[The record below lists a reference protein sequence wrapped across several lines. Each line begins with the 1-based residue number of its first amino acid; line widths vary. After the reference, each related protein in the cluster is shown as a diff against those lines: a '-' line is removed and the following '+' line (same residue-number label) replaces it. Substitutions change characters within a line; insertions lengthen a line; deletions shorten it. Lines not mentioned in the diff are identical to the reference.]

1 MENSKKS
8 QDLNENESTH
18 FWNLIKNEF
27 TLNSRHLSDIK
38 EMSEGLPDGIFYKRY
53 TGLGATY
60 CELKADRDSIIVF
73 PFIKLAW
80 EKHQNYDSFY
90 VGTRPDG
97 AKITEDDIADFIK
110 VNPKGKP
117 IKFCV
122 VAESID
128 KVIDGIK
135 KAGMDPFSEFFL
147 VLDEVEILQTQV
159 GLRKNLPVCFEYFLE
174 FKEKCLVSATMIQF
188 TSKEISKLDTYTV
201 DVTYD
206 IKNPLKIQRYKGE
219 PHLSLANDL
228 IKQIENGEINSK
240 KILIGINSTKAISQM
255 ISIFEKA
262 GITDLSV
269 LCGDGSQDKFEK
281 KYTSKGIVKKK
292 LQAQIN
298 FATSAY
304 WNGIDIEERFIPYA
318 VSLNTRLHHQFTY
331 ENIIQFIG
339 RCRKPKNY
347 PATLILPESIR
358 EDFNIDPIKAV
369 DRVNDL
375 HELIQNIEENIRSKN
390 DRKVIRKALTDS
402 SEGLIFKS
410 IKNGKPKVNELL
422 GDFELY
428 REQTIERLAENG
440 KLLIED
446 LKNYFHFQ
454 DMGLTEIQLDV
465 EPDSD
470 DVLLEKKLSNFLSQ
484 LDEKYSDFKLIDH
497 IEKHWEGSIKV
508 AAFWYLFGRKVLKDE
523 AKGKELAEKI
533 SQDKN
538 YGILISNILLD
549 GIRFY
554 TYHQS
559 EFNNFLSGV
568 KGNREGRIKG
578 ESFVSQ
584 IQKWKNHLPHIFKNE
599 NGLNRKG
606 ATFLKYYFELDSKKT
621 GGTDNFYLDKSEK
634 LKPFFFY
641 SKYALKVVEN
651 LGKENKPKTKL
662 SKKNLS
668 AKFVINF
675 EL

>member
-1 MENSKKS
+1 MENIKKS
-8 QDLNENESTH
+8 QDLIENESTH

-60 CELKADRDSIIVF
+60 CELKAERNSILVF

-97 AKITEDDIADFIK
+97 AKITEDEIADFIK
-110 VNPKGKP
+110 VNPEGQP

-174 FKEKCLVSATMIQF
+174 FKKKCLVSATMIQF

-201 DVTYD
+201 DVTYE

-219 PHLSLANDL
+219 PHLSLANEL
-228 IKQIENGEINSK
+228 VKQIENGEINST

-269 LCGDGSQDKFEK
+269 LCGDGSQDNFEK
-281 KYTSKGIVKKK
+281 KYTSKRIVKKE

-318 VSLNTRLHHQFTY
+318 ISLNTRFHHQFTY

-375 HELIQNIEENIRSKN
+375 NHLIQNIEENIRSKN
-390 DRKVIRKALTDS
+390 DREVINKALTDS

-440 KLLIED
+440 KLLIKN
-446 LKNYFHFQ
+446 LKSYFHLQ
-454 DMGLTEIQLDV
+454 DLGLSEIQLEV
-465 EPDSD
+465 EPDSNE
-470 DVLLEKKLSNFLSQ
+470 VLLEKKLINFLSQ
-484 LDEKYSDFKLIDH
+484 LDEEYSDFKLIDH
-497 IEKHWEGSIKV
+497 IEKHWVPSIKV
-508 AAFWYLFGRKVLKDE
+508 AAFWFLFGRKVLKDE
-523 AKGKELAEKI
+523 KKGKDLAEKI
-533 SQDKN
+533 SQDKK
-538 YGILISNILLD
+538 YSIFISNILLD

-554 TYHQS
+554 TYHQA
-559 EFNNFLSGV
+559 EFNRFIGSL
-568 KGNREGRIKG
+568 KGNRKG
-578 ESFVSQ
+578 KMKGDAFINYS
-584 IQKWKNHLPHIFKNE
+584 QKWKYHFPHIFNSDKS
-599 NGLNRKG
+599 LSRKG
-606 ATFLKYYFELDSKKT
+606 SSFLKYFFELEPKKT
-621 GGTDNFYLDKSEK
+621 GGKDNFDLNMPGGP
-634 LKPFFFY
+634 KPFFFY
-641 SKYALKVVEN
+641 SKYGLKVMEN
-651 LGKENKPKTKL
+651 LGKENKPETKL

-668 AKFVINF
+668 AKFVINY